1 MTLES
6 DVEAIRERVSD
17 TQQLYREVCA
27 IQFFRYGETP
37 TANKLYQLVRK
48 GSMSAPAKA
57 LRDFWA
63 ELRDKTRLDVGQ
75 PDLPP
80 EVAKA
85 AGELVATLWR
95 VSGQAASETLAAER
109 LEARQEVHVANDEVK
124 RTNAAKEAALAS
136 AERSAHAASEQSK
149 VAVALQARLVE
160 IQTTNAMLRD
170 QLGLSRNETAGANA
184 ALVDARRDFAEQ
196 LEKLRAA
203 LLQNE
208 QRLVAAE
215 RRALLEI
222 EAERAAAAQA
232 RKTLSAAIEKNT
244 AQESAHR
251 SERDS
256 LRDDVANLKAQLNN
270 SVARSSEFRASV
282 EAKDKLLAEQISL
295 ADTLRRQLE
304 ETAEKLTN
312 AQASSSLAHPPRQ
325 LHNRNTRAR
334 RRQVDFSAKLFITRT
349 DGGN

>member
-1 MTLES
+1 
-6 DVEAIRERVSD
+6 
-17 TQQLYREVCA
+17 
-27 IQFFRYGETP
+27 
-37 TANKLYQLVRK
+37 
-48 GSMSAPAKA
+48 
-57 LRDFWA
+57 
-63 ELRDKTRLDVGQ
+63 
-75 PDLPP
+75 
-80 EVAKA
+80 
-85 AGELVATLWR
+85 
-95 VSGQAASETLAAER
+95 
-109 LEARQEVHVANDEVK
+109 
-124 RTNAAKEAALAS
+124 
-136 AERSAHAASEQSK
+136 
-149 VAVALQARLVE
+149 
-160 IQTTNAMLRD
+160 MLRD
-170 QLGLSRNETAGANA
+170 QLGLSRDETAAANA

-232 RKTLSAAIEKNT
+232 RKTLLAAIEKNT

-256 LRDDVANLKAQLNN
+256 LRDDVANLKAQLNS

-282 EAKDKLLAEQISL
+282 EAKDRLLAEQISL

-304 ETAEKLTN
+304 ETAGKLAN

-325 LHNRNTRAR
+325 PHNRSTRAR
-334 RRQVDFSAKLFITRT
+334 RRQVDFSAKPFITRT
-349 DGGN
+349 DAGS